1 MPIQRTLHMELMQRD
16 RKLQEG
22 KIQDEA
28 YPTAPSRPL
37 HEKESRGRAVASS
50 VVNYLLNLSAFY
62 SAHPLFYGAY
72 N

>member
-1 MPIQRTLHMELMQRD
+1 MPVQRILRMDLMQRD
-16 RKLQEG
+16 RKLSEE
-22 KIQDEA
+22 KSQDEA

-50 VVNYLLNLSAFY
+50 VVNYLPNLAAF
-62 SAHPLFYGAY
+62 PLFYGAY

>member
-1 MPIQRTLHMELMQRD
+1 MPIQRTSRLELMPRD
-16 RKLQEG
+16 RKLPEG
-22 KIQDEA
+22 QSQDDA

-50 VVNYLLNLSAFY
+50 LVNYLLNLAAF
-62 SAHPLFYGAY
+62 PLFYDAY

>member
-1 MPIQRTLHMELMQRD
+1 MELMQRD
-16 RKLQEG
+16 RKLIEG
-22 KIQDEA
+22 ENQDEV

-50 VVNYLLNLSAFY
+50 VVNYLLNLAAF
-62 SAHPLFYGAY
+62 PLFYGAY